1 MNRRVLP
8 LLASLGLASG
18 ALFGPPLF
26 AAEQQAGSASEASG
40 DKLDYKLVTVAE
52 GLEFPW
58 SLAFLP
64 DGRMLVTERPGRL
77 RIVTA
82 DGKLSA
88 PVTGVPAV
96 FAQRQGGLLDV
107 VLDPQFS
114 RNAWVYLSY
123 AEADAAGL
131 AGTAVARGKLAGNAL
146 TDVQVI
152 YRQTPKAEGGLHF
165 GSRLAFAPDGSLF
178 VTQGDRYLMKDQAQT
193 LDNDFGKV
201 VRINP
206 DGSIP
211 AGNPFAGTAGARPEI
226 WSYGHRN
233 MQGAAIHPDTGKLW
247 THEHGAMG
255 GDEINL
261 DEAGKNYGWPVI
273 TWGVNYD
280 GKPIGIGTAKDGMEQ
295 PLLYW
300 KPSIA
305 PSGMAFYVAQPKR
318 DPFPAWRGN
327 LFVGS
332 MKFAYLNRIE
342 LDGTK
347 IKAEHKLL
355 TELNER
361 IRSVRQ
367 GPDGYLYVTTDSPK
381 GRVLRLEPG

>member
-1 MNRRVLP
+1 MNRLVLP
-8 LLASLGLASG
+8 LLASLGLASS
-18 ALFGPPLF
+18 AALF
-26 AAEQQAGSASEASG
+26 AAEQEAEPAAE
-40 DKLDYKLVTVAE
+40 KPNYKLVTVAE

-82 DGKLSA
+82 DGQLSP

-107 VLDPQFS
+107 VLDPQFAS
-114 RNAWVYLSY
+114 NARVYLSY

-131 AGTAVARGKLAGNAL
+131 AGTAVARGKLVGNAL
-146 TDVQVI
+146 TGVEVI
-152 YRQTPKAEGGLHF
+152 YRQTPKSEGGLHF
-165 GSRLAFAPDGSLF
+165 GSRLAFAPDGKLF
-178 VTQGDRYLMKDQAQT
+178 ITQGDRYLMKDMAQT

-201 VRINP
+201 VRVNP

-211 AGNPFAGTAGARPEI
+211 TDNPFVRTAGARPEI

-233 MQGAAIHPDTGKLW
+233 MQGAAIHPQTGKLW

-273 TWGVNYD
+273 TWGINYD
-280 GKPIGIGTAKDGMEQ
+280 GKPIGIGTTKEGMEQ

-305 PSGMAFYVAQPKR
+305 PSGMAFYTGDKFA
-318 DPFPAWRGN
+318 AWRGN

-347 IKAEHKLL
+347 VKAEHKLL
-355 TELNER
+355 TEVNER

-367 GPDGYLYVTTDSPK
+367 GPDGYLYVTTDTPK

>member
-1 MNRRVLP
+1 MNRLVLP
-8 LLASLGLASG
+8 VLASLGLAASSTV
-18 ALFGPPLF
+18 F
-26 AAEQQAGSASEASG
+26 AAEQPAE
-40 DKLDYKLVTVAE
+40 KPNYKLVTVAE

-82 DGKLSA
+82 DGQLSP

-96 FAQRQGGLLDV
+96 FAERQGGLLDV
-107 VLDPQFS
+107 VLDPKFAS
-114 RNAWVYLSY
+114 NARVYLSY
-123 AEADAAGL
+123 AEADSAGL
-131 AGTAVARGKLAGNAL
+131 AGTAVARGKLVGNAL
-146 TDVQVI
+146 TEVEVI
-152 YRQTPKAEGGLHF
+152 YRQTPKSEGGLHF
-165 GSRLAFAPDGSLF
+165 GSRLVFAPDGKLF
-178 VTQGDRYLMKDQAQT
+178 ITQGDRYLMKDMAQT

-211 AGNPFAGTAGARPEI
+211 TDNPFVRTAGARPEI

-233 MQGAAIHPDTGKLW
+233 MQGAAIHPQTGKLW

-280 GKPIGIGTAKDGMEQ
+280 GKPIGIGTTQEGMEQ

-305 PSGMAFYVAQPKR
+305 PSGMAFYTGDKFA
-318 DPFPAWRGN
+318 AWRGN

-342 LDGTK
+342 LDGTTV
-347 IKAEHKLL
+347 KAEHKLL
-355 TELNER
+355 TEVNER

-367 GPDGYLYVTTDSPK
+367 GPDGYLYVTTDTPK

>member
-1 MNRRVLP
+1 MNRLVLP
-8 LLASLGLASG
+8 LLASLGLASS
-18 ALFGPPLF
+18 AALF
-26 AAEQQAGSASEASG
+26 AAEQDAEPAAE
-40 DKLDYKLVTVAE
+40 KPNYKLVTVAE

-77 RIVTA
+77 RIVAA
-82 DGKLSA
+82 DGQLSP

-107 VLDPQFS
+107 VLDPKFAS
-114 RNAWVYLSY
+114 NARVYLSY

-131 AGTAVARGKLAGNAL
+131 AGTAVARGKLEGNAL
-146 TDVQVI
+146 TEVEVI
-152 YRQTPKAEGGLHF
+152 YRQTPKSEGGLHF
-165 GSRLAFAPDGSLF
+165 GSRLAFAPDGKLF
-178 VTQGDRYLMKDQAQT
+178 ITQGDRYLMKDMAQT

-211 AGNPFAGTAGARPEI
+211 TDNPFVRTAGARPEI

-233 MQGAAIHPDTGKLW
+233 MQGAAIHPQTGKLW

-273 TWGVNYD
+273 TWGINYD
-280 GKPIGIGTAKDGMEQ
+280 GKPIGIGTTKEGMEQ

-305 PSGMAFYVAQPKR
+305 PSGMAFYTGDKFA
-318 DPFPAWRGN
+318 DWRGN

-347 IKAEHKLL
+347 VKAEHKLL
-355 TELNER
+355 TEVNER

-367 GPDGYLYVTTDSPK
+367 GPDGYIYVTTDTPK

>member
-1 MNRRVLP
+1 MNRLVLP
-8 LLASLGLASG
+8 LLASLGLAASS
-18 ALFGPPLF
+18 AVF
-26 AAEQQAGSASEASG
+26 AAEQPAE
-40 DKLDYKLVTVAE
+40 KPNYKLVTVAE

-82 DGKLSA
+82 EGRLSP

-96 FAQRQGGLLDV
+96 FAERQGGLLDV
-107 VLDPQFS
+107 VLDPQFAS
-114 RNAWVYLSY
+114 NARVYLSY

-131 AGTAVARGKLAGNAL
+131 AGTAVARGKLVGNAL
-146 TDVQVI
+146 TEGEVI
-152 YRQTPKAEGGLHF
+152 YRQTPKSEGGLHF
-165 GSRLAFAPDGSLF
+165 GSRLAFAPDGKLF
-178 VTQGDRYLMKDQAQT
+178 ITQGDRYLMKDMAQT

-211 AGNPFAGTAGARPEI
+211 TDNPFVHTAGARPEI

-233 MQGAAIHPDTGKLW
+233 MQGAAIHPQTGKLW

-280 GKPIGIGTAKDGMEQ
+280 GKPIGIGTTKEGMEQ

-305 PSGMAFYVAQPKR
+305 PSGMAFYTGDKFA
-318 DPFPAWRGN
+318 AWRGN

-342 LDGTK
+342 LDGTTV
-347 IKAEHKLL
+347 KAEHKLL
-355 TELNER
+355 TEVNER

-367 GPDGYLYVTTDSPK
+367 GPDGYLYVTTDTPK

>member
-1 MNRRVLP
+1 MNRLVLP
-8 LLASLGLASG
+8 LLASLGLAASS
-18 ALFGPPLF
+18 AVF
-26 AAEQQAGSASEASG
+26 AAEQEAEPAAE
-40 DKLDYKLVTVAE
+40 KPNYKLVTVAE

-82 DGKLSA
+82 DGQLSP

-107 VLDPQFS
+107 ALDPQFAS
-114 RNAWVYLSY
+114 NARVYLSY

-131 AGTAVARGKLAGNAL
+131 AGTAVARGKLVGNAL
-146 TDVQVI
+146 TEVEVI
-152 YRQTPKAEGGLHF
+152 YRQTPKSEGGLHF
-165 GSRLAFAPDGSLF
+165 GSRLAFAPDGKLF
-178 VTQGDRYLMKDQAQT
+178 ITQGDRYLMKDMAQT

-211 AGNPFAGTAGARPEI
+211 TDNPFVRTAGARPEI

-233 MQGAAIHPDTGKLW
+233 MQGAAIHPQTGKLW

-273 TWGVNYD
+273 TWGINYD
-280 GKPIGIGTAKDGMEQ
+280 GKPIGIGTTKEGMEQ

-305 PSGMAFYVAQPKR
+305 PSGMAFYTGDK
-318 DPFPAWRGN
+318 FSAWRGN

-342 LDGTK
+342 LDGTTV
-347 IKAEHKLL
+347 KAEHKLL
-355 TELNER
+355 TEVNER

-367 GPDGYLYVTTDSPK
+367 GPDGYIYVTTDTPK

>member
-1 MNRRVLP
+1 MNRFVP
-8 LLASLGLASG
+8 VLASLGLASS
-18 ALFGPPLF
+18 AALF
-26 AAEQQAGSASEASG
+26 AAEQEAEPAAE
-40 DKLDYKLVTVAE
+40 KPDYKLVTVAE

-82 DGKLSA
+82 DGQLSP

-107 VLDPQFS
+107 VLDPKFASNS
-114 RNAWVYLSY
+114 RVYLSY

-131 AGTAVARGKLAGNAL
+131 AGTAVARGKLVGNAL
-146 TDVQVI
+146 TEVEVI
-152 YRQTPKAEGGLHF
+152 YRQTPKSEGGLHF
-165 GSRLAFAPDGSLF
+165 GSRLAFAPDGKLF
-178 VTQGDRYLMKDQAQT
+178 ITQGDRYLMKDMAQT

-211 AGNPFAGTAGARPEI
+211 TDNPFVRTAGARPEI

-233 MQGAAIHPDTGKLW
+233 MQGAAIHPQTGKLW

-273 TWGVNYD
+273 TWGINYD
-280 GKPIGIGTAKDGMEQ
+280 GKPIGIGTTKEGMEQ

-305 PSGMAFYVAQPKR
+305 PSGMAFYTGDKFA
-318 DPFPAWRGN
+318 AWRGN

-347 IKAEHKLL
+347 VKAEHKLL
-355 TELNER
+355 TEVNER

-367 GPDGYLYVTTDSPK
+367 GPDGFIYVTTDTPK

>member
-1 MNRRVLP
+1 MNRLVLP
-8 LLASLGLASG
+8 LLASLGLAASS
-18 ALFGPPLF
+18 AVF
-26 AAEQQAGSASEASG
+26 AAEQEAEPAAE
-40 DKLDYKLVTVAE
+40 KPNYKLVTVAE

-82 DGKLSA
+82 DGQLSP

-107 VLDPQFS
+107 ALDPQFAS
-114 RNAWVYLSY
+114 NARVYLSY

-131 AGTAVARGKLAGNAL
+131 AGTAVARGKLVGNAL
-146 TDVQVI
+146 TEVEVI
-152 YRQTPKAEGGLHF
+152 YRQTPKSEGGLHF
-165 GSRLAFAPDGSLF
+165 GSRLAFAPDGKLF
-178 VTQGDRYLMKDQAQT
+178 ITQGDRYLMKDMAQT

-211 AGNPFAGTAGARPEI
+211 TDNPFVRTAGARPEI

-233 MQGAAIHPDTGKLW
+233 MQGAAIHPQTGKLW

-273 TWGVNYD
+273 TWGINYD
-280 GKPIGIGTAKDGMEQ
+280 GKPIGIGTTKEGMEQ

-305 PSGMAFYVAQPKR
+305 PSGMAFYTGDK
-318 DPFPAWRGN
+318 FSAWRGN

-342 LDGTK
+342 LDGTTV
-347 IKAEHKLL
+347 KAEHKLL
-355 TELNER
+355 TEVNER

-367 GPDGYLYVTTDSPK
+367 GPDGYIYITTDTPK